1 MNHLETPTKQRH
13 RQRKRATW
21 LGIVAGIIAKFG
33 ASTLLVGVAIV
44 GGRVWAASVDAPHSW
59 TEHMED
65 VNSSSWFLLQ
75 FINFLSAL
83 LAGWVAAWF
92 SPPRSLI
99 APGILVALAILAAAF
114 AQLPATRSSLLLAV
128 WALGAPV
135 GIAVGTALHRR
146 HERQA

>member
-1 MNHLETPTKQRH
+1 MNQIETPKNVQH

-33 ASTLLVGVAIV
+33 TSTLLVGVAVV
-44 GGRVWAASVDAPHSW
+44 GGRVWAASVDAPRSW

-75 FINFLSAL
+75 SINVLSAS

-99 APGILVALAILAAAF
+99 APGVLVALAILAAAF
-114 AQLPATRSSLLLAV
+114 AQLPATRSPLLLAV
-128 WALGAPV
+128 WALGAPI
-135 GIAVGTALHRR
+135 GLAVGTALHRR